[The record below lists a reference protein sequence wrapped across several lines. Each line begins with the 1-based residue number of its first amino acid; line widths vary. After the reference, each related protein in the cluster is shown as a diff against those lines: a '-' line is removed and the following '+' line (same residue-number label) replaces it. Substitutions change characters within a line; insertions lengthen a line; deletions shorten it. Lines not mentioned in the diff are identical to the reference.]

1 MADRKANAWLVAL
14 IAAAGTTL
22 APTAFGQDE
31 DPIAGMLRSLT
42 DGGVA
47 DPINPARNQVTDPG
61 LAADE
66 VDLSEFVGDVKV
78 DENMIVELHVQD
90 EALANVLQM
99 LSIQSQRN
107 IVTSRNVS
115 ATVTANLYGVTFYEA
130 LDAILH
136 VNGYGYVE
144 QGNFIYVYTLEEM
157 KTIEQA
163 ARLRVAK
170 AIHLNFLN
178 AVDAAE
184 FVTPL
189 LSEGGFIKTNGRTAA
204 FQLSGDLPVGAD
216 DFANGATMVV
226 FDYPENIEEIER
238 LISELDTRPAQVL
251 VEATIVQTTL
261 NEANAFGV
269 DFSIVADLNIED
281 FLNAGGPLGPVDGLL
296 GGVGEGFEDGA
307 RRQVGVPGDG
317 RGRAIQSTP
326 GNTDGPATL
335 KLGLIDDDVSVFV
348 RMLDEVSDT
357 TILSNP
363 KILAL
368 NRQPSRV
375 LVGRKVGYLSTTATQ
390 TSTTQTVEFL
400 DTGTQ
405 LIFRPFVSN
414 DGLIRMEL
422 KPQVSEAII
431 RNQTDVTGAAVTI
444 PDEITNEIT
453 TNVLVPDG
461 HTIVLGGLFREATT
475 ASRRQVPVLGDLP
488 LIGAAFRGHEDETQ
502 RSEIIFL
509 IKPSIVADEV
519 LIAQGGRG
527 QDYVRRVRAGSR
539 EGLLPWSRE
548 RQSAQLLVEAE
559 QLAAEGKTDRALYAV
574 RRALEHNPFQPDA
587 ISMRERLMNEHSVQP
602 TRSLL
607 GDIIEDDLFDASIG
621 TVPRNSMDRR
631 SSGSYAPVDA
641 PVSTSGSAP
650 VQTLTPTP
658 VAQQVPVQVS
668 PAPNETTSTTRS
680 LQPTPVATTAA
691 TPMASQPS
699 VITTPQGT
707 VVEQTW
713 TATET
718 SEVVT
723 PVYAPAPVAVEQ
735 PVVETAATTPVPA
748 NSPVQSDGV
757 FRPVSS
763 SGFTATNGNAS
774 AQASNPYANLRPT
787 PVAAG
792 QAPVQHRSVTAGLA
806 PTMAPVATG
815 SAQQAGVPA
824 SMAGNNPFASLRPTG
839 QNSVHGA
846 QPAAAAMTASVALPV
861 QNEGTLQADAAQQ
874 SAFEQ
879 TLNQQVA
886 QSYLPASGTELNTTA
901 ALNSAQVQQT
911 QAHQAQTQQA
921 QFQDPWQRPEGFDLS
936 DADVQML
943 LLTEFFRSFGNV
955 SVPTNSY
962 TEVPTQTPE

>member
-22 APTAFGQDE
+22 APTAFGQDN

-42 DGGVA
+42 EGGVA
-47 DPINPARNQVTDPG
+47 DPINPTQNRNTDPG
-61 LAADE
+61 VPADE
-66 VDLSEFVGDVKV
+66 VDLSEFDGDVKV

-189 LSEGGFIKTNGRTAA
+189 LSEGGFIKTNGRTSA
-204 FQLSGDLPVGAD
+204 FQLSGDSPVGAD
-216 DFANGATMVV
+216 DYANGATMVV
-226 FDYPENIEEIER
+226 FDYQENIEEIER

-296 GGVGEGFEDGA
+296 GGVGEGFENGS
-307 RRQVGVPGDG
+307 RRQVGLPGDG
-317 RGRAIQSTP
+317 EGRAIQSTP
-326 GNTDGPATL
+326 GNTSGPATL
-335 KLGLIDDDVSVFV
+335 KLGLIDEDVAVFV

-405 LIFRPFVSN
+405 LYFRPFVSN

-431 RNQTDVTGAAVTI
+431 RNQTDATGAAVTI
-444 PDEITNEIT
+444 PDEITNEIV

-488 LIGAAFRGHEDETQ
+488 IIGAAFRGHEDETQ

-559 QLAAEGKTDRALYAV
+559 QLAAEGKTNRALYAV

-587 ISMRERLMNEHSVQP
+587 ISMRERLMNEQSVQP

-607 GDIIEDDLFDASIG
+607 GDIVEDDLFDASIG
-621 TVPRNSMDRR
+621 SVPRNSMDRR
-631 SSGSYAPVDA
+631 SSGRVPA
-641 PVSTSGSAP
+641 
-650 VQTLTPTP
+650 QTLTPTP
-658 VAQQVPVQVS
+658 VVQQAPVQAT
-668 PAPNETTSTTRS
+668 PARTETASSTRS
-680 LQPTPVATTAA
+680 LQPTPVAT
-691 TPMASQPS
+691 QPS
-699 VITTPQGT
+699 VITTPQGAE
-707 VVEQTW
+707 VEQTW
-713 TATET
+713 TATE
-718 SEVVT
+718 SSDVVT
-723 PVYAPAPVAVEQ
+723 PVYAPAPVA
-735 PVVETAATTPVPA
+735 ETAATTTTVPVA
-748 NSPVQSDGV
+748 SPVQSDGV

-763 SGFTATNGNAS
+763 SGFTSTNSSGATQTN
-774 AQASNPYANLRPT
+774 NPYANLRPT
-787 PVAAG
+787 PVAGG
-792 QAPVQHRSVTAGLA
+792 QAPVQHRSVTAGLT
-806 PTMAPVATG
+806 PTMAPVTTG
-815 SAQQAGVPA
+815 SAQQTGSAA
-824 SMAGNNPFASLRPTG
+824 TTAGNNPFASLRPTG
-839 QNSVHGA
+839 QNSVEGAHTAAPVTTSSIA
-846 QPAAAAMTASVALPV
+846 QPMQSEAS
-861 QNEGTLQADAAQQ
+861 LQADANQQ
-874 SAFEQ
+874 TAFEQ

-886 QSYLPASGTELNTTA
+886 QSYLPATTA
-901 ALNSAQVQQT
+901 AVNSGQV
-911 QAHQAQTQQA
+911 QQA
-921 QFQDPWQRPEGFDLS
+921 QFQEPWQRPEGFDLS